1 MTGIRSK
8 RRFPSVL
15 VGMLLICIS
24 GLLASFYGEATSL
37 YAEQWLTSALEARF
51 ERPALDNWAAIR
63 GLVVLGGQPARL
75 KEALRLM
82 RDHPHLRL
90 VMSGPSDVE
99 MALLGNIDDT
109 VRARTEIDQTS
120 LSIWR
125 NTCGNAVFSAQ
136 LIAPGPGDRW
146 LLVTSAL
153 HMPRAIG
160 AFRKAGFPVE
170 PWPVYEANAAPWN
183 EVLHEWMGVAAYRLL
198 GCSEAFLPGR

>member
-15 VGMLLICIS
+15 AGMLLICMS
-24 GLLASFYGEATSL
+24 GLVVSFYVEATSL
-37 YAEQWLTSALEARF
+37 YAEHWLTSTLEARF

-90 VMSGPSDVE
+90 VMSGPNDVE
-99 MALLGNIDDT
+99 MTLLGNIDEML
-109 VRARTEIDQTS
+109 RARTEIEQTS
-120 LSIWR
+120 LSIWK

-160 AFRKAGFPVE
+160 ASVR
-170 PWPVYEANAAPWN
+170 
-183 EVLHEWMGVAAYRLL
+183 RD
-198 GCSEAFLPGR
+198 FLSSPGRSTTPMPRLGAQSSMNGWASPPIGC